1 MDLHRNLDPLKN
13 LSFFRDQCHCCG
25 RWLIGAIEEER
36 DTSWAACKCGH
47 VFECKNKIK
56 WH

>member
-1 MDLHRNLDPLKN
+1 MDLHHNPDPLAN

-47 VFECKNKIK
+47 VFECKNKVK